1 MKDTNNDSMMVVT
14 VTKIN
19 TVVISQK
26 RILLLDYLVS
36 KFMQFCLI

>member
-1 MKDTNNDSMMVVT
+1 MEDTNNDSMMVVK

-26 RILLLDYLVS
+26 RILSLDYLVS
-36 KFMQFCLI
+36 KFIQFCLI